1 MRGYYEKLSGGI
13 GINMAMKRKKITSS
27 LILLFCLLLISC
39 GCYVGDYYRSTDE
52 AEEYAKET
60 EQAGKLNIKEIE
72 GGLLIDGPGSENALI
87 FYPGAK
93 VEYSAYLPLLCE
105 LAEEGMDV
113 FLIRMPANL
122 AILGADKADDILES
136 YSYANWYIGGH
147 SLGGAMAANYAADFV
162 PEEKEASA
170 KSGQKKDNDTAEKS
184 KESEK
189 SEGSLKGLILLAA
202 YPTKD
207 LSESGLKVLTI
218 YGSEDSVLS
227 REKLEEGRK
236 YLPKDAHELVIEG
249 GNHAQF
255 GCYGEQKGDGKAS
268 VSAEKQREQTVE
280 AIVELL
286 NKD

>member
-1 MRGYYEKLSGGI
+1 
-13 GINMAMKRKKITSS
+13 MKRKKITSS
-27 LILLFCLLLISC
+27 LILLFCLLLLSC
-39 GCYVGDYYRSTDE
+39 GCYVSDYYRSTDE
-52 AEEYAKET
+52 AEAYRKEA
-60 EQAGKLNIKEIE
+60 EQTGYVSVKEIE
-72 GGLLIDGPGSENALI
+72 DGLFIDGPGSENALI

-147 SLGGAMAANYAADFV
+147 SLGGAMAANYAADYV
-162 PEEKEASA
+162 TEEKEASA
-170 KSGQKKDNDTAEKS
+170 KSSQKKDNDTAEKN
-184 KESEK
+184 KESDK
-189 SEGSLKGLILLAA
+189 SEASLKGLILLAA

-207 LSESGLKVLTI
+207 LTESGLKVLTI

-236 YLPKDAHELVIEG
+236 YLPEDAQELVIEG